1 MPALPAV
8 TKTYSARGNV
18 PYVDVTTALNV
29 ARSAI
34 WALKEHMKNTA
45 TGGATS
51 GTRHANSVWAVRYS
65 CDSVTAGVAGDG
77 VDRWAAITNLV
88 WNNTGSAHSW
98 FVLRN
103 TTLGYEVCIDLNSAS
118 TNSIRIAVAEV
129 ATPFTGG
136 TTTTGPTAAN
146 EFDMGSSS
154 VGTGAAFQWQ
164 GDTATGNFNWTH
176 YITAEDG
183 QFYFVCS
190 RTGLGYFSTFMAVQ
204 KTTAASPSDTRN
216 VFALGASGN
225 SGRGAPSTGTI
236 VNASAGCVGRFPNGA
251 QNTTGGIQAG
261 GRFGGSDWPGT
272 LGIDSVT
279 GNYLAFP
286 HHVGSLGGAQ
296 PSYRG
301 VLPDQ
306 YSIATAPV
314 GGAIPSA
321 AAQERVVVGDIIMP
335 YPGVN
340 PII

>member
-18 PYVDVTTALNV
+18 PYTNVLTTLAV
-29 ARSAI
+29 AQSAI

-45 TGGATS
+45 VGGSTS
-51 GTRHANSVWAVRYS
+51 GTRHANSVWTVRYS

-77 VDRWAAITNLV
+77 VDRWTTFANLI
-88 WNNTGSAHSW
+88 WNSSGSAHSW
-98 FVLRN
+98 IVLRN

-118 TNSIRIAVAEV
+118 SASARIAVAEI

-136 TTTTGPTAAN
+136 TTTTGPTATN
-146 EFDMGSSS
+146 EFLAGTTSIGASSN
-154 VGTGAAFQWQ
+154 FQWQ
-164 GDTATGNFNWTH
+164 GDSATGNFNWTH
-176 YITAEDG
+176 YITADDG

-190 RTGLGYFSTFMAVQ
+190 RTGLGYFSTFIAVQ

-216 VFALGASGN
+216 VFALGAFASGA
-225 SGRGAPSTGTI
+225 RGAPSVGSLINT
-236 VNASAGCVGRFPNGA
+236 ASGCVGRFPNGA
-251 QNTTGGIQAG
+251 VNTTGGIQSA
-261 GRFGGSDWPGT
+261 GRFGATDWPGSI
-272 LGIDSVT
+272 GIDSVT

-301 VLPDQ
+301 VFPDQ